1 MILFSFLATAGGL
14 PPDVQNLWTF
24 KTWAAVFS
32 ALLLWL
38 AFVLLGIAARNYQ
51 KVLRQTTEWQF
62 LVIAPSGI
70 LIYAVIQ
77 AVLLVTA
84 GKYRLVGTT
93 GFIGYGLFLISA
105 VITLIGTLRF
115 YRVIKGKR
123 KKTGEVKSRG

>member
-1 MILFSFLATAGGL
+1 MVLFSFLTTAGGL

-24 KTWAAVFS
+24 KTWAAVLS
-32 ALLLWL
+32 ALLIWL

-93 GFIGYGLFLISA
+93 GYIGYGLFLVSA

-115 YRVIKGKR
+115 YGVIKGKR
-123 KKTGEVKSRG
+123 KKRQGR